1 MHTHALS
8 ACNSFTHNSQTQT
21 MHAPG
26 LSLSTSHS
34 HTHSHT
40 RTHSKQRPHIIYL
53 PLTDMQPHPFSAS
66 LYLTHTHAHTRTH
79 THSLPD
85 VARGLQPWPD
95 SRQWKRSVL
104 YTLYGF
110 PWFGKAA
117 EHRDQLKVQ
126 RHESTANSFH
136 RTHTDMLTKENLYN
150 FQTTLYMFLP
160 VQSMVE
166 G

>member
-1 MHTHALS
+1 MHTHTVSHSLPHTHTHTHTHAL
-8 ACNSFTHNSQTQT
+8 THTKT
-21 MHAPG
+21 THYLPPTHRHATTPILC
-26 LSLSTSHS
+26 LSLP
-34 HTHSHT
+34 HTHT
-40 RTHSKQRPHIIYL
+40 R
-53 PLTDMQPHPFSAS
+53 A
-66 LYLTHTHAHTRTH
+66 H

-110 PWFGKAA
+110 PWFVKAA

>member
-1 MHTHALS
+1 MHTHTVSHSLPHTHTHTHTHAL
-8 ACNSFTHNSQTQT
+8 TQNKDHT
-21 MHAPG
+21 
-26 LSLSTSHS
+26 LSTSHS
-34 HTHSHT
+34 QTCNHTHS
-40 RTHSKQRPHIIYL
+40 L
-53 PLTDMQPHPFSAS
+53 PLSTS
-66 LYLTHTHAHTRTH
+66 HTHTRTH